1 VKKQNQVTK
10 QIVNG
15 GFLMSK
21 RNIIIGASV
30 ILVGVLWYA
39 FRPELLFIN
48 KTVSEEFPGGAA
60 MASIEKGPMVVSKGS
75 FKGLA
80 YETKGLAA
88 VYQLADG
95 KRTLRL
101 TEFETSNGPDVHV
114 YLVAAPD
121 TTDSDMV
128 KQAGFVDLGSIK
140 GNKGDQNYEVPTS
153 VDLHKY
159 RSVSIWCAR
168 FGVNFGSAAL
178 SAPIS
183 MPVKIAQ
190 GDFRGI
196 AHETKG
202 MASIYELPEGKK
214 VLRFSG
220 FETSNG
226 PDVHVYLVAAA
237 DAKDNDT
244 VKNVGFI
251 DLGSIKGNIGDQ
263 NYDLPPDVDLAK
275 YRAVTVWCKRFGV
288 NFATAPLMGQQSAQA
303 SM

>member
-1 VKKQNQVTK
+1 
-10 QIVNG
+10 
-15 GFLMSK
+15 MSK

-30 ILVGVLWYA
+30 ILVAVLWYA

-80 YETKGLAA
+80 HETKGLAA
-88 VYQLADG
+88 VYQLVDG

-121 TTDSDMV
+121 TTDNDMV

-168 FGVNFGSAAL
+168 FSVNFGSAAL

-190 GDFRGI
+190 GDFHGI

-202 MASIYELPEGKK
+202 MASIYELPEGRK

-288 NFATAPLMGQQSAQA
+288 NFATAPLIGQQSAQA
-303 SM
+303 ST

>member
-1 VKKQNQVTK
+1 
-10 QIVNG
+10 
-15 GFLMSK
+15 MSK

-80 YETKGLAA
+80 HETKGLAA
-88 VYQLADG
+88 VDQLADG

-101 TEFETSNGPDVHV
+101 TE
-114 YLVAAPD
+114 
-121 TTDSDMV
+121 
-128 KQAGFVDLGSIK
+128 
-140 GNKGDQNYEVPTS
+140 
-153 VDLHKY
+153 
-159 RSVSIWCAR
+159 
-168 FGVNFGSAAL
+168 
-178 SAPIS
+178 
-183 MPVKIAQ
+183 
-190 GDFRGI
+190 
-196 AHETKG
+196 
-202 MASIYELPEGKK
+202 
-214 VLRFSG
+214 